1 MQAMRDVPIA
11 FLVLAYCFAAF
22 TAIMV
27 AGLFWLGWW
36 HRREERRRDEER
48 RKAFTRR

>member
-1 MQAMRDVPIA
+1 MREVPFA
-11 FLVLAYCFAAF
+11 FVMLAYCFAAF
-22 TAIMV
+22 TAMMV
-27 AGLFWLGWW
+27 TGLFWLGWW